1 MGDILDLSAVLVSVP
16 TLFPLVI
23 SENSP
28 SANFS
33 GGVLRISGNDLS
45 TALGI
50 SEAFEVG
57 GGAEPLT
64 ISVGAQALIIT
75 ADSQATGMDQSIFHA
90 EVQQTVFNNPTCA
103 LQGNGLDIDQWHL
116 DNFSYIV

>member
-1 MGDILDLSAVLVSVP
+1 M
-16 TLFPLVI
+16 I

-45 TALGI
+45 TASRI

-64 ISVGAQALIIT
+64 ISVGAQALIIS

-90 EVQQTVFNNPTCA
+90 EGTADGISITQLAF
-103 LQGNGLDIDQWHL
+103 LQGNGLDIDQWHA
-116 DNFSYIV
+116 DNFSYIA